1 MPTAVI
7 VTLGCRLNQADEA
20 LMAGRLAAA
29 GYQLAPPRGGMAPN
43 LVVVNTCTVT
53 AAAAQKSR
61 QAVRAWRRRCPGAVI
76 VAVGCGP
83 QAEPERWADE
93 EAADL
98 VLDNLAKADLPGLL
112 AKLATPGQEP
122 GEPVAVSFSR
132 RKSHGEKVFRE
143 EATASFPRR
152 TRAFLKIQEG
162 CNGVCTY
169 CLVPRAR
176 GPERS
181 RDRDEVRAEFARLV
195 AAGHREIVL
204 TGTNISAWRQGKLG
218 IAELTTDLLQI
229 PGDWRLRFGSL
240 EPHPALA
247 DLVGLMAE
255 HPGRICR
262 FLHLP
267 LQHGDDEILAR
278 MGRPGRSADFARFA
292 HDAAARIPGIH
303 LGTDLIVGFPG
314 ETETHFR
321 RSLDLVASLPL
332 ANLHIFRFSP
342 RPGTPAT
349 EFTGPVA
356 PRLAQHWARDLAAVG
371 AALAAAFRD
380 RQMGQV
386 LTVLPERR
394 CGGDAVEGWSDN
406 YLRVRIAD
414 ARAIPLNTLVTVR
427 IAETGEPL
435 RGRPIA

>member
-1 MPTAVI
+1 MATAVI

-20 LMAGRLAAA
+20 LLAGRLAAA
-29 GYQLAPPRGGMAPN
+29 GYQLAPPRGGMVPD

-53 AAAAQKSR
+53 AAAALKSH
-61 QAVRAWRRRCPGAVI
+61 QAVRVWRRRCPRAVV

-83 QAEPERWADE
+83 QAEPARWADE
-93 EAADL
+93 QAADL
-98 VLDNLAKADLPGLL
+98 VLDNLAKADLPALL
-112 AKLATPGQEP
+112 AKFATPGQARDDR
-122 GEPVAVSFSR
+122 VAVSMSR
-132 RKSHGEKVFRE
+132 RKEHHGKIFRE
-143 EATASFPRR
+143 KTMALFPRR

-162 CNGVCTY
+162 CNGVCSY
-169 CLVPRAR
+169 CLVPKAR

-204 TGTNISAWRQGKLG
+204 TGTNICAWRQGNAG
-218 IAELTTDLLQI
+218 IAELTASLLGI

-240 EPHPALA
+240 EPHPAVA
-247 DLVGLMAE
+247 DLVGLMAA
-255 HPGRICR
+255 HPARICR

-349 EFTGPVA
+349 EFPGSVPT
-356 PRLAQHWARDLAAVG
+356 RLAQHWARDLAEVG
-371 AALAAAFRD
+371 KGLAAAFRE
-380 RQMGQV
+380 RQVGKV

-427 IAETGEPL
+427 IAEVGEPL
-435 RGRPIA
+435 GGMPIA